1 MERRYVQL
9 HEKSIK
15 ESLIRDQK
23 NTRYECIVEGKIIWQ
38 K

>member
-1 MERRYVQL
+1 MHRLDQEITEMERSYVQL

-23 NTRYECIVEGKIIWQ
+23 TQDMNA
-38 K
+38 